1 MRIYLANSPW
11 RRAGGLLIRP
21 KLLAGEALWL
31 RPCRSVHT
39 FGMRYPISVFFLDQQ
54 NTVVS
59 YRLDVP
65 PNRIVCCM
73 RARSVCEMLP
83 VSTEHYAGVVAS
95 LERALSL
102 NTVV

>member
-1 MRIYLANSPW
+1 MRIYLANSLW
-11 RRAGGLLIRP
+11 QRAGGLLIRP
-21 KLLAGEALWL
+21 KLLAEEVLWL

-39 FGMRYPISVFFLDQQ
+39 FGMRYAISVFFLDQH
-54 NTVVS
+54 NTVVN

-65 PNRIVCCM
+65 PNCIVSCM

-83 VSTEHYAGVVAS
+83 VSKADYAGVVAS
-95 LERALSL
+95 LERELSL